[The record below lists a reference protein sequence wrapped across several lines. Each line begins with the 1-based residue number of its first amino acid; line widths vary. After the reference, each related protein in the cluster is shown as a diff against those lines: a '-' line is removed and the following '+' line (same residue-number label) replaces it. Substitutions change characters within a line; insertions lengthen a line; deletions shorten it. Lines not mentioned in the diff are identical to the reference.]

1 MMSLLEFDLLVVT
14 SPAYVMHTTDFMNV
28 LLDHFPYLWMP
39 HRPAPEIYTIWVA
52 MITQCLGVGAKSTE
66 KVIKHILSWWGIS
79 KIMVFTGKLI
89 GDIIGENLTKKK
101 GSELTKKIN
110 RLSERL
116 LGIN

>member
-1 MMSLLEFDLLVVT
+1 
-14 SPAYVMHTTDFMNV
+14 
-28 LLDHFPYLWMP
+28 
-39 HRPAPEIYTIWVA
+39 

-79 KIMVFTGKLI
+79 KIMVFTG
-89 GDIIGENLTKKK
+89 DIIGENLTKKK